1 MKRST
6 LAVLALTVGF
16 ALACGGGDKTETTTT
31 TTPPPPPPPA
41 PIAAPAGT
49 IGVPECDDYI
59 KKMEAC
65 LATMDPA
72 AKPAVESSFKQTRE
86 SWTQAAATP
95 EGKAGLAQGCKAALE
110 TMPANCVSGAAATPK
125 TEEKAEEKA
134 EEKTEETKAAPRA
147 IDPNRGPIRGGATR
161 GGAARDRDGG
171 GTRDRDREG
180 SSGSGGG
187 ATRR

>member
-31 TTPPPPPPPA
+31 TPPPPPPPA
-41 PIAAPAGT
+41 PTTSTAPTT

-72 AKPAVESSFKQTRE
+72 AKTQVEASFKQTRE

-95 EGKAGLAQGCKAALE
+95 EGKAGLAQGCKTAIE
-110 TMPANCVSGAAATPK
+110 TMPANCVPK
-125 TEEKAEEKA
+125 VEEKAEEKA
-134 EEKTEETKAAPRA
+134 ETKEGPRA
-147 IDPNRGPIRGGATR
+147 IDPNRGPMRGGATR
-161 GGAARDRDGG
+161 GGEARDRSGTREG
-171 GTRDRDREG
+171 GTRNRDRDQEG
-180 SSGSGGG
+180 GSGGG